1 MYFTGPRLEK
11 VKVKLHYGDCT
22 VFTGDAP
29 HGGVTYKQSESETPL
44 MYFAFHIH
52 MHSLLHNIEDSN
64 LDLEYCSEVSVL
76 NDPQCLRHLDPENQ
90 VMGVK
95 QMMTKAVEA
104 AKGFIGKGGSKEMK
118 RFLKGV
124 HKKIGDILLEEKEK
138 GAKAVAKKRIKHKVN

>member
-44 MYFAFHIH
+44 YFAFHIH
-52 MHSLLHNIEDSN
+52 MHSSLHNIEDSN
-64 LDLEYCSEVSVL
+64 LDLEHCSEVTVL

-95 QMMTKAVEA
+95 QMMTKAIEA
-104 AKGFIGKGGSKEMK
+104 AKGCVEEGGSKQMK
-118 RFLKGV
+118 KFLEGV
-124 HKKIGDILLEEKEK
+124 YKKIGDVLEEEK
-138 GAKAVAKKRIKHKVN
+138 DKGEKAVAKKGIKRKVN